1 MIVKLL
7 LLLFSVLILPNTAR
21 AEQDLRELILE
32 LTSQVKA
39 LKNQVTESNARIDQL
54 EQALQQV
61 SNNKAVAM
69 VSESPAPSAPVAK
82 VNPAPAPAIQDSAK
96 DSKPVVTAG
105 DIKGTIKIPGTDT
118 SIGIG
123 GFVKLDT
130 LFSSVS
136 MGKDKLGNQRLEA
149 YEIPVGNIPS
159 GDNDQI
165 TMHAKESRLWVKS
178 FTPSRWGDINTL
190 IEMDFYGDPG
200 AYNYTPRLRH
210 GYGTI
215 GNFLAGQTWTTFLN
229 SSALGD
235 TLDNSNSVGAL
246 LTLRQPQIRWTQ
258 PFSLASNPMDWQIAM
273 EAPRT
278 RVWDASHNGM
288 NTVSTSHYPD
298 LVTRFNFHPTWGS
311 FSLAGLGRHLQYT
324 PQANNTE
331 QSTWA
336 GAVSLAGK
344 VSTTGADNLRFM
356 LNYGNAL
363 GRYAVNNFFADAS
376 INAQGEMQPITSYSG
391 MLAYQHWWGSAW
403 RSNLI
408 YGIAQAD
415 QPSFASTANRSTQSV
430 HANLLWSPITQTT
443 IGLEYI
449 YANREWLDSQN
460 GELHRLHFST
470 RFNF

>member
-7 LLLFSVLILPNTAR
+7 ILFFSVLILPNTAR

-39 LKNQVTESNARIDQL
+39 LKTQVTESNARIDQL

-61 SNNKAVAM
+61 SNNKTVAM
-69 VSESPAPSAPVAK
+69 ASK
-82 VNPAPAPAIQDSAK
+82 NPAPVTPATLVNPTPVIQDVAK
-96 DSKPVVTAG
+96 QSKPVVTAG
-105 DIKGTIKIPGTDT
+105 DVKGTIKIPGTDT

-136 MGKDKLGNQRLEA
+136 MGKDKYGNQRLEA
-149 YEIPVGNIPS
+149 HEIPVGKIPA

-165 TMHAKESRLWVKS
+165 SMHAKESRFWVKS

-190 IEMDFYGDPG
+190 LEMDFYGEPG
-200 AYNYTPRLRH
+200 AYTYTPRLRH
-210 GYGTI
+210 GYGTL
-215 GNFLAGQTWTTFLN
+215 GNFLAGQTWTTFFN
-229 SSALGD
+229 SSALAD
-235 TLDNSNSVGAL
+235 TLDNTNSVGSL

-258 PFSLASNPMDWQIAM
+258 PFTLANNNIEWQIAM

-278 RVWDASHNGM
+278 RVWDVSNHGM
-288 NTVSTSHYPD
+288 NTVSASHYPD
-298 LVTRFNFHPTWGS
+298 LVTRFNFHPDWGI
-311 FSLAGLGRHLQYT
+311 FSLAGLGRHLQFT
-324 PQANNTE
+324 PTNNVE
-331 QSTWA
+331 QSAWA

-344 VSTTGADNLRFM
+344 VNTTGADNLRFM
-356 LNYGNAL
+356 LNYGSGL
-363 GRYAVNNFFADAS
+363 GRYAVNNVFADAS
-376 INAQGEMQPITSYSG
+376 INAYGEIDPLTSYSG
-391 MLAYQHWWGSAW
+391 MMAYQHWWGSAW
-403 RSNLI
+403 RSNLV
-408 YGIAQAD
+408 YGFAQSD
-415 QPSFASTANRSTQSV
+415 QPSFANTANRRTQSV

-449 YANREWLDSQN
+449 YANREMLDAQN
-460 GELHRLHFST
+460 GELHRLQFST

>member
-1 MIVKLL
+1 MVKLII
-7 LLLFSVLILPNTAR
+7 LFFSISIFPGHAE
-21 AEQDLRELILE
+21 AEQDLRELIVE

-39 LKNQVTESNARIDQL
+39 LKSQVSESNARIDQL

-61 SNNKAVAM
+61 NSNNAVAIT
-69 VSESPAPSAPVAK
+69 P
-82 VNPAPAPAIQDSAK
+82 VNPAPSTSVSRGNPPPPVIVESSQAG
-96 DSKPVVTAG
+96 KPVVTAG
-105 DIKGTIKIPGTDT
+105 DLKGTIKIPGTDT

-136 MGKDKLGNQRLEA
+136 MGKDKYGNQRLEA
-149 YEIPVGNIPS
+149 HEIPVGNMPS

-165 TMHAKESRLWVKS
+165 SMHAKESRLWVKS

-190 IEMDFYGDPG
+190 IEMDFFGDPA

-210 GYGTI
+210 GYGTL
-215 GNFLAGQTWTTFLN
+215 GNFLAGQTWTTFFN
-229 SSALGD
+229 SLALAD
-235 TLDNSNSVGAL
+235 TLDNSNSVGAI

-258 PFSLASNPMDWQIAM
+258 PFSLANNSMEWQIAL

-278 RVWDASHNGM
+278 RVWDAGSKGM
-288 NTVSTSHYPD
+288 STVSASHYPD
-298 LVTRFNFHPTWGS
+298 LVTRFNVQPDWGS
-311 FSLAGLGRHLQYT
+311 LSLAGLVRHLQYT
-324 PQANNTE
+324 PANNIE
-331 QSTWA
+331 QSAWA

-344 VSTTGADNLRFM
+344 VSTAGADNLRFM

-363 GRYAVNNFFADAS
+363 GRYAVDQFFADAS
-376 INAQGEMQPITSYSG
+376 INAYGEMEPLTSYSG

-403 RSNLI
+403 RSNLV
-408 YGIAQAD
+408 YGFAQAD
-415 QPSFASTANRSTQSV
+415 QPSFAGTANRRTQSV
-430 HANLLWSPITQTT
+430 HANLLWSPVTQTT

-449 YANREWLDSQN
+449 YANREWLDGQN
-460 GELHRLHFST
+460 GELHRLQFST